1 MAVLKYVKKNSQD
14 DISFASSG
22 SELNADEDN
31 AVKRQLFRDN
41 SEPKKK
47 RVIYGTYDALQQ
59 AGIAN

>member
-1 MAVLKYVKKNSQD
+1 MAVLKYVKNNSQD

-47 RVIYGTYDALQQ
+47 RVIYGTYA
-59 AGIAN
+59 